1 MVQATKTLP
10 HPAPH
15 VITLARWLARKAI
28 KTELK
33 AAGLRP
39 ECIEARKIGEAANA
53 YFTAH
58 REELIAEAR
67 AHPALL
73 RSR

>member
-1 MVQATKTLP
+1 MVQATKTLS

-39 ECIEARKIGEAANA
+39 EYIEVSEIAKAANVYFALHREDLIEEARN
-53 YFTAH
+53 
-58 REELIAEAR
+58 
-67 AHPALL
+67 HPALL
-73 RSR
+73 RR

>member
-1 MVQATKTLP
+1 MIEATKTLP
-10 HPAPH
+10 HPAPE

-28 KTELK
+28 KTQLK

-39 ECIEARKIGEAANA
+39 EYIEVREIGAAANA
-53 YFTAH
+53 YFIRH
-58 REELIAEAR
+58 KEKLIAEAR

-73 RSR
+73 RLR

>member
-1 MVQATKTLP
+1 MTEATTILS
-10 HPAPH
+10 HPAPE

-39 ECIEARKIGEAANA
+39 EYIEVREISAAANV
-53 YFTAH
+53 YFMEH
-58 REELIAEAR
+58 REKLIAEAR
-67 AHPALL
+67 DHPALL
-73 RSR
+73 NKS